1 MSDYFP
7 GNFPRQSVTLS
18 DDGIKSSTVNTGG
31 EENSEQLALTIVCA
45 ASDRKAADILLLK
58 VGEVSYI
65 ADYFL
70 MMTGY
75 SRVQVRAIADA
86 IEDKVKTE
94 YQRLPLRTEGKVE
107 GGWVL
112 QDYGDVIVHIMMP
125 KEREFYNLEAFWGHA
140 EKVQL
145 QISNDSE
152 SRST

>member
-1 MSDYFP
+1 MSDYFSSS
-7 GNFPRQSVTLS
+7 FSRQSVALN
-18 DDGIKSSTVNTGG
+18 DDVIKSSTVETGA
-31 EENSEQLALTIVCA
+31 EESSERLALAIVTA
-45 ASDRKAADILLLK
+45 ALDRKAADILVLK
-58 VGEVSYI
+58 VREVSYI

-75 SRVQVRAIADA
+75 SRVQVRAIADS
-86 IEDKVKTE
+86 IESKIKTE
-94 YQRLPLRTEGKVE
+94 YQRLPLSTEGKGE

-145 QISNDSE
+145 HISDDGGSKFL
-152 SRST
+152 

>member
-1 MSDYFP
+1 MSDYFQ
-7 GNFPRQSVTLS
+7 GNFPHQSVALT
-18 DDGIKSSTVNTGG
+18 DDLIKSSTVKAGG
-31 EENSEQLALTIVCA
+31 EENSEQLALTIATA
-45 ASDRKAADILLLK
+45 ASDRKAADILVLK

-86 IEDKVKTE
+86 IEGKVKTE
-94 YQRLPLRTEGKVE
+94 YQRLPLRTEGKGE

-140 EKVQL
+140 ERVQL
-145 QISNDSE
+145 QISSE
-152 SRST
+152 GGSIPT